1 MHKGLTIA
9 GGAVTGIFLI
19 LTIIGAVVTGSA
31 GEELE
36 NIDDDPSSYY
46 IVSENGS
53 ASFTYIDEDRQGSTA
68 FEVLLTLEY
77 VDSDGDGF
85 VDNCRNYTISVT
97 DEDGVDVTE
106 NVTETPYSKEC
117 RYDQYYADDPMH
129 KGMVGAA
136 FVCETYDKSVRNDCT
151 INDKFTVSVLDEN
164 NVSVDFTLFDYDAYM
179 IMLIEEGIGAG
190 GALVGGIGLASAGCC
205 MIPIGLILLIIGFV
219 LPGPQQPQMMGGPMP
234 MVSTMPVNQGV
245 VPMQAPVQS
254 TMQPPLSGGATGAE
268 VPDMVAA
275 YTNQFTQPPTE

>member
-9 GGAVTGIFLI
+9 GGAITGIFLA
-19 LTIIGAVVTGSA
+19 LTIIGTVITGSA

-36 NIDDDPSSYY
+36 NIDDDPSPYY

-53 ASFTYIDEDRQGSTA
+53 ASFTYIDADFQGSSA
-68 FEVLLTLEY
+68 FEVLLTLDY
-77 VDSDGDGF
+77 VDTDEDGF

-106 NVTETPYSKEC
+106 NVTESPYSKEC
-117 RYDQYYADDPMH
+117 RYDQFYAQDPTH
-129 KGMVGAA
+129 NGMAGAA

-190 GALVGGIGLASAGCC
+190 GALVGGIGLASVGCC

-234 MVSTMPVNQGV
+234 MVSSMPVE
-245 VPMQAPVQS
+245 AKD
-254 TMQPPLSGGATGAE
+254 TE
-268 VPDMVAA
+268 V
-275 YTNQFTQPPTE
+275 T